1 MATKDV
7 APLLA
12 KEFVNLKLDFDRAPG
27 AQDLAKRYGTKD
39 PGLPW
44 KDPGLPWMVF
54 VTPDGKAVIDS
65 TGPEG
70 NTGFPAKDT
79 EYAHFKTMLEK
90 AKRHL
95 TDADIAALISSLEAA
110 NKK

>member
-1 MATKDV
+1 MASTDV

-12 KEFVNLKLDFDRAPG
+12 KEFVSVKIDLDRAPG
-27 AQDLAKRYGTKD
+27 AGDLAKRYQTKVE
-39 PGLPW
+39 GLPW
-44 KDPGLPWMVF
+44 IAIVDA
-54 VTPDGKAVIDS
+54 DGKAIANA

-70 NTGFPAKDT
+70 NIGFPAKAS
-79 EYAHFKTMLEK
+79 EYAHFKSMLDK

-95 TDADIAALISSLEAA
+95 TDGDIAVLIASLEAA

>member
-1 MATKDV
+1 MASKDV
-7 APLLA
+7 APLFA
-12 KEFVNLKLDFDRAPG
+12 REFVVVKLDFDRAPH
-27 AQDLAKRYGTKD
+27 AQDLAKRYQ
-39 PGLPW
+39 PAAQ
-44 KDPGLPWMVF
+44 GLPWMVI
-54 VTPDGKAVIDS
+54 VDADGKAVVDS

-70 NTGFPAKDT
+70 NVGFPAKAS

-95 TDADIAALISSLEAA
+95 TDGDIASLMASLEAA

>member
-1 MATKDV
+1 MASTDV

-12 KEFVNLKLDFDRAPG
+12 KEFVSVKIDLDRAPG
-27 AQDLAKRYGTKD
+27 ASDLVKRYQTKD
-39 PGLPW
+39 E
-44 KDPGLPWMVF
+44 GLPWMVILDA
-54 VTPDGKAVIDS
+54 DGRAITTS

-70 NTGFPAKDT
+70 NTGFPAKPS
-79 EYAHFKTMLEK
+79 EYAHFKTMLDR

-95 TDADIAALISSLEAA
+95 TDGDIVALIASLEAA

>member
-1 MATKDV
+1 MASPEV

-12 KEFVNLKLDFDRAPG
+12 KEFVGVKIDFDRAPG
-27 AQDLAKRYGTKD
+27 ASDLAKRYQTKD
-39 PGLPW
+39 EGLPW
-44 KDPGLPWMVF
+44 IAIVDA
-54 VTPDGKAVIDS
+54 DGKAITNA

-70 NTGFPAKDT
+70 NVGFPAKPS
-79 EYAHFKTMLEK
+79 EYAHFKTMLDK

-95 TDADIAALISSLEAA
+95 TDGDIAALIASLEAA

>member
-1 MATKDV
+1 MASTDI

-12 KEFVNLKLDFDRAPG
+12 KEFVVVKLDFDRAPG
-27 AQDLAKRYGTKD
+27 AQDLAKRYQTKD
-39 PGLPW
+39 Q
-44 KDPGLPWMVF
+44 GLPWMVI
-54 VTPDGKAVIDS
+54 VDGDGKAIADS

-70 NTGFPAKDT
+70 NIGFPAKDS

-95 TDADIAALISSLEAA
+95 TDKDIAALIASLEAA

>member
-12 KEFVNLKLDFDRAPG
+12 KEFVILKLDADRAPG
-27 AQDLAKRYGTKD
+27 AADLARSYQPKD
-39 PGLPW
+39 SKGE
-44 KDPGLPWMVF
+44 GLPWMVI
-54 VTPDGKAVIDS
+54 VAPDGKAVVDS

-70 NTGFPAKDT
+70 NTGFPAKPS

-95 TDADIAALISSLEAA
+95 TDGDIAALVLSLEAA

>member
-12 KEFVNLKLDFDRAPG
+12 KEFISVKIDLDRAPN
-27 AQDLAKRYGTKD
+27 AKELAKRYQSKD
-39 PGLPW
+39 E
-44 KDPGLPWMVF
+44 GLPWMVI
-54 VTPDGKAVIDS
+54 VDADGKAIADS

-70 NTGFPAKDT
+70 NTGFPAKAS
-79 EYAHFKTMLEK
+79 EYAQFKSMLDK

-95 TDADIAALISSLEAA
+95 TDADIATIIASLEAA

>member
-12 KEFVNLKLDFDRAPG
+12 KEFVILKLDSDRAPG
-27 AQDLAKRYGTKD
+27 AAELAKSYQPKEQ
-39 PGLPW
+39 
-44 KDPGLPWMVF
+44 GLPWMVI
-54 VTPDGKAVIDS
+54 VTPDGKAVVDS

-70 NTGFPAKDT
+70 NTGFPAKPS

-95 TDADIAALISSLEAA
+95 TDGDIAAIVASLEAA

>member
-1 MATKDV
+1 MASTDV

-12 KEFVNLKLDFDRAPG
+12 KEFVSVKIDLDRAPG
-27 AQDLAKRYGTKD
+27 AGDLAKRYQAKD
-39 PGLPW
+39 E
-44 KDPGLPWMVF
+44 GLPWMVILDA
-54 VTPDGKAVIDS
+54 DGTAITTS

-70 NTGFPAKDT
+70 NTGFPAKPS
-79 EYAHFKTMLEK
+79 EYAHFRTMLDK

-95 TDADIAALISSLEAA
+95 TDADIVALIASVEAA